1 MNMLKNGTH
10 VLVTDIDNI
19 FNRYVPLHGFLE
31 EGFDVYHAYEM
42 KFPKHFYFRN
52 RFVVCGGHSFFR
64 ASPETMRY
72 MEFVL
77 NDCDSDKCND
87 QVVLNRVLFNSLDV
101 KWDNGDPNHARAL
114 RINATGDDGS
124 SPEKQRNKAE
134 NNYLLVES
142 ATGRSRVTNHTI
154 KIWDRDFAWR
164 VSNSIL
170 IVGLCVFGCREWGV
184 TCGSWHLLNSS

>member
-1 MNMLKNGTH
+1 MLKNGTH

-42 KFPKHFYFRN
+42 KFPKHIYFRT

-64 ASPETMRY
+64 SSPETLRY
-72 MEFVL
+72 MEIVL
-77 NDCDSDKCND
+77 NDCASDKCND
-87 QVVLNRVLFNSLDV
+87 QITLNSVLFKSLDV

-124 SPEKQRNKAE
+124 SPEKQTNKAE

-142 ATGRSRVTNHTI
+142 VTGRSRVTNHTI

-164 VSNSIL
+164 VSNSKLFVCIF
-170 IVGLCVFGCREWGV
+170 VFGCRGWG
-184 TCGSWHLLNSS
+184 